1 MAITSFSLFFVR
13 YMAYEFELNS
23 TDYKKKTLKQ
33 MAEIIVPF
41 DSIVALWFFDKGMA
55 VNYID

>member
-1 MAITSFSLFFVR
+1 
-13 YMAYEFELNS
+13 MAYEFELNS

-55 VNYID
+55 VKYID